1 MLDTEKQYYR
11 NYITDKS
18 DFEMIDECIIVSSQA
33 RLINFEPIN
42 PHGIIL
48 LELFRQ
54 SMNYRGMNEIFIIID
69 KSIREGNENPKDL
82 QKRIK
87 EMF

>member
-18 DFEMIDECIIVSSQA
+18 DFEMIDECITVSSQA
-33 RLINFEPIN
+33 RLINFEQIN

-48 LELFRQ
+48 LELCRQ